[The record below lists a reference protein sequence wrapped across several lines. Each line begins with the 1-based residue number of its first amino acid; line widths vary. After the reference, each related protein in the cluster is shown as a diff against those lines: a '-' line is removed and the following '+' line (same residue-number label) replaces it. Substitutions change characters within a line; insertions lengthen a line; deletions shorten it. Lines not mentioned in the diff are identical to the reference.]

1 MKNQDKILEDQ
12 LPVVRYRIVGYLL
25 LGLARIYSK
34 KVEYLLYDF
43 NDTLNEM
50 KFFSEGR
57 KKVYTNLGG
66 MCLPESSSQRSKL
79 ASKLEVVD
87 TSSSE
92 SSRRKN
98 SNTVVEALDDA
109 QFSSISLP
117 ENFDLDAFY
126 MEPLDDDS
134 SKIMLQLLLLLCI
147 DPETS
152 VEKFRHRFC
161 LEDRLDPFE
170 LSDSDEEL
178 VFNSLSLIEQQPGWD
193 NHTYSSEMISEGVK
207 NQDKHPNE
215 ECTTTGQTVISEMTS
230 VDNIMLKPSPNK
242 SQLSVT
248 IDVTPQSKAPVLSG
262 KRKSELV
269 AVRTPSSRELVRAPR
284 KRKCVYDYPIVIPNE
299 LIHHGHTL
307 ISLWVYGT
315 WVSSASDLVRKRRT
329 CIAVLDRKEH
339 RSFDYF
345 SQPIIPSK
353 ISFFISY
360 SVSEFTIV
368 SFQLSNSSF
377 NKFCF
382 FSSKFDASYLVIFAL
397 HTVNAEAEVIA
408 PLTPAT
414 QSTSFRFS
422 EIHETYK
429 VNQMGPTSSCES
441 RENELF
447 PIRDVDM
454 DEIQREE
461 GPSSLAEDN
470 QENDPHVPFSD
481 ITSVPVPEKWSAV
494 TKSVGVYLHSN
505 FEQRKEKGEEQAVNL
520 SQILKQKTKKE
531 SAKFFYQMLV
541 LKTGGC
547 IDVKQE
553 EPYGEICVKQTPK
566 LKEVLEVAAGSETTA
581 TERCCCTDNGKLRS
595 FHLFAA
601 FSLSDFLYV
610 DKKMDFNFSLILH

>member
-1 MKNQDKILEDQ
+1 
-12 LPVVRYRIVGYLL
+12 
-25 LGLARIYSK
+25 
-34 KVEYLLYDF
+34 
-43 NDTLNEM
+43 
-50 KFFSEGR
+50 
-57 KKVYTNLGG
+57 
-66 MCLPESSSQRSKL
+66 MCLPKSSSQRSKL
-79 ASKLEVVD
+79 AVVD
-87 TSSSE
+87 ASSSE

-117 ENFDLDAFY
+117 ANFDLDAFY

-134 SKIMLQLLLLLCI
+134 RKIMLQLLLLLCI

-178 VFNSLSLIEQQPGWD
+178 VFNSLSLIEHQPGWD

-262 KRKSELV
+262 ERKSEVV
-269 AVRTPSSRELVRAPR
+269 AVRTPASRELVRAPR
-284 KRKCVYDYPIVIPNE
+284 KRKCVYDYPIVVPNE
-299 LIHHGHTL
+299 
-307 ISLWVYGT
+307 VYGN

-329 CIAVLDRKEH
+329 CTAVLDRKEH

-345 SQPIIPSK
+345 SQPIIPSFPLDLRSVFSAK
-353 ISFFISY
+353 ELPVVEEVEQMVDPPISKNDKLGPFNLHKF
-360 SVSEFTIV
+360 SEET
-368 SFQLSNSSF
+368 
-377 NKFCF
+377 
-382 FSSKFDASYLVIFAL
+382 
-397 HTVNAEAEVIA
+397 EAEVIA

-422 EIHETYK
+422 EIHETSK

-441 RENELF
+441 GENELF
-447 PIRDVDM
+447 PIRDVDL

-470 QENDPHVPFSD
+470 QEN
-481 ITSVPVPEKWSAV
+481 VPVPEKWSAV
-494 TKSVGVYLHSN
+494 TKSVGVYLHRN
-505 FEQRKEKGEEQAVNL
+505 FEQRKEKGKEEAVNL

-553 EPYGEICVKQTPK
+553 KPYGEICVKQTPK
-566 LKEVLEVAAGSETTA
+566 LKEVFGGGSRE
-581 TERCCCTDNGKLRS
+581 
-595 FHLFAA
+595 
-601 FSLSDFLYV
+601 
-610 DKKMDFNFSLILH
+610 